1 MASQDDLGM
10 LWYGVTGVSFNPADP
25 AEVMLNTGTTAPL
38 LSDHPR
44 PLVPTP
50 VSYAEPPATHHTML
64 YDPTTGDYITQ
75 PEYMYE
81 SYDGYDDDSSGSQVM
96 QQQQQP
102 GTTPTDGTVQHHPH
116 HHHQP
121 DESPPPLPKSKK
133 PKVHHH
139 PALKLKTPIAYQKD
153 TDLNAIPIMREGMA
167 VCEKCGAIGVKH
179 AFYGKERKFCSLS
192 CARGPLPP
200 PHHHGEVHGETE
212 EETGNSLMPGHKI
225 VGQPAALVSK
235 ESCSPSKPSQ
245 VVTPT
250 PALAPTPVQ
259 DPVPTPAATTVQD
272 PTSTPVTSPTFL
284 PPPESSVDLDGSFS
298 WATTYLDDAAFNAV
312 PVTCFK
318 HAPMSECWEQMS
330 AGMKV
335 EVGCGVE
342 AVAKDAFWVATV
354 IAISG
359 YKAKLRF
366 EGFVEDSSKD
376 FWVDLCSEE
385 VHPVGWC
392 ATQGRPL
399 IPPRTIQHKYRDW
412 KEFLMKRLTGARTLP
427 TNFVSRVVESQK
439 SRFRPGLNVE
449 VVDKNRIAQMRVAT
463 VTEVVGKRLHLRYH
477 GAPPDDNGF
486 WCHEDAPIIHS
497 VGWSR
502 EVGHEI
508 VASQSYHEKC
518 IRGIYDPTDA
528 PPELFTLPPSPAYL
542 RNPKMPFTE
551 GMKLEAI
558 DPLNLSAI
566 CVATVMKVLKNNY
579 LMIRIDSYESDN
591 TCSDWFC
598 YHATS
603 PCIFPAGFCEMHNI
617 TLTPPRGFEGQFS
630 WFSYLKKTQAT
641 AAPPALFNREVPSHG
656 FEEGMALESA
666 DLMDPRLVCVATVKQ
681 VKGRLLKVHFDGWES
696 DFDQWIDYQSPD
708 IYPVG
713 WCDMSGYRLEGPK
726 SQVFTPLQKRKVK
739 GRAKHRKAGLR
750 GRSMGSRK
758 LGKMASGMSSSA
770 QISAQYPAQAPS
782 PVPGSQVAP
791 GKKPRG
797 RPPKDKS
804 QPFTEFMDTFQAHQ
818 KTNEGHT
825 QGVGDEDEGQLCDAR
840 LRRSQAK
847 RDARR
852 SPRSGVASAH
862 PSNTKTLPVRATRA
876 RTLPALYTHSDDDLS
891 DETSSGV
898 ASLDGNESSREP
910 WDVEERS
917 NESVQ
922 AISAP
927 PPFDLPPLTP
937 LSHLLTSITTPT
949 SIRSEEE
956 GTGTSE
962 IGGQTRQLTSA
973 ESGNHPDIIAT
984 DHNTTTNSQHMD
996 TDAIATSTQIPSAP
1010 VGSKDTNVSTTEV
1023 KSSEANPSSRMA
1035 GVDTQGSIE
1044 ATEET
1049 NSSSSGTRVSQTVDG
1064 SHTGAH
1070 SNSASS
1076 SISQSSSTL
1085 SPASCA
1091 PTLDSNTQSTTT
1103 TESELYIPR
1112 LIDGPIKDGS
1122 KVQPK
1127 VWKPKDVAQFLKT
1140 NDCGA
1145 YCDNFV
1151 AQNIDG
1157 GRLLR
1162 LTQKEVMGLT
1172 GMKVG
1177 PSLKIHDLVQQLLAL
1192 VSPAQARYQATLMK
1206 RGLSF
1211 T

>member
-1 MASQDDLGM
+1 MMASQDDLGM

-50 VSYAEPPATHHTML
+50 VPYTEPSTTQHTQML
-64 YDPTTGDYITQ
+64 YDPNTGDYVSQ

-81 SYDGYDDDSSGSQVM
+81 AYDGYDEDSSSSQVM
-96 QQQQQP
+96 QQQGTPPITEP
-102 GTTPTDGTVQHHPH
+102 GMVEH
-116 HHHQP
+116 P
-121 DESPPPLPKSKK
+121 DESPPPMPKSKK
-133 PKVHHH
+133 PKVHQH

-153 TDLNAIPIMREGMA
+153 TDLSAIPIMREGMGKA
-167 VCEKCGAIGVKH
+167 TSQDFTRPFELITVCEKCGAIGVKH

-200 PHHHGEVHGETE
+200 SQALAVARQMEKEVPE
-212 EETGNSLMPGHKI
+212 EPAKVVLPTPEQI
-225 VGQPAALVSK
+225 VNQVPPL
-235 ESCSPSKPSQ
+235 SPEVLPQGGSTITKPSQ
-245 VVTPT
+245 VVQP
-250 PALAPTPVQ
+250 Q
-259 DPVPTPAATTVQD
+259 
-272 PTSTPVTSPTFL
+272 PVTVPQETLSSPTYL
-284 PPPESSVDLDGSFS
+284 PPSESTVDLEGTFS
-298 WATTYLDDAAFNAV
+298 WASSYLDDSNFKAV
-312 PVTCFK
+312 PVSCFK
-318 HAPMSECWEQMS
+318 HAPMAECWDQMS

-335 EVGCGVE
+335 EVGCGEEGVT
-342 AVAKDAFWVATV
+342 KDAYWVATV
-354 IAISG
+354 IAIG
-359 YKAKLRF
+359 GFKAKLRF

-399 IPPRTIQHKYRDW
+399 IPPRSIQHKYKDW
-412 KEFLMKRLTGARTLP
+412 KEFLMRRLTGARTLP

-439 SRFRPGLNVE
+439 SRFRPGLNLE

-486 WCHEDAPIIHS
+486 WCHEDAPIIHP

-518 IRGIYDPTDA
+518 IRGTYDPNDA
-528 PPELFTLPPSPAYL
+528 PPELFVATPLPAYL
-542 RNPKMPFTE
+542 RNAKTTFAE

-566 CVATVMKVLKNNY
+566 CVATIMKVLHNNY
-579 LMIRIDSYESDN
+579 LMIRIDSYESDD

-617 TLTPPRGFEGQFS
+617 PLTPPRGYEGQFS
-630 WFSYLKKTQAT
+630 WFTYLKKTQAT
-641 AAPPALFNREVPSHG
+641 AAPPSLFNREVPTHG

-726 SQVFTPLQKRKVK
+726 SEVLCTSLTVLTPQVPKRKPK
-739 GRAKHRKAGLR
+739 GGWKYGKPGRR
-750 GRSMGSRK
+750 GRPMGNKK
-758 LGKMASGMSSSA
+758 LGKVGSGSMNTNGNSA
-770 QISAQYPAQAPS
+770 LAQ
-782 PVPGSQVAP
+782 
-791 GKKPRG
+791 KRRG
-797 RPPKDKS
+797 RPPKERNQGETGYDESPTPHIK
-804 QPFTEFMDTFQAHQ
+804 PIE
-818 KTNEGHT
+818 NE
-825 QGVGDEDEGQLCDAR
+825 
-840 LRRSQAK
+840 
-847 RDARR
+847 
-852 SPRSGVASAH
+852 
-862 PSNTKTLPVRATRA
+862 N
-876 RTLPALYTHSDDDLS
+876 S

-898 ASLDGNESSREP
+898 ASLDGNESSGEA
-910 WDVEERS
+910 WDVDE
-917 NESVQ
+917 
-922 AISAP
+922 
-927 PPFDLPPLTP
+927 
-937 LSHLLTSITTPT
+937 
-949 SIRSEEE
+949 
-956 GTGTSE
+956 
-962 IGGQTRQLTSA
+962 
-973 ESGNHPDIIAT
+973 
-984 DHNTTTNSQHMD
+984 
-996 TDAIATSTQIPSAP
+996 
-1010 VGSKDTNVSTTEV
+1010 
-1023 KSSEANPSSRMA
+1023 KSCNPSSAASSTPPSSLPGDLSNASFTPSSVSETKMGNFTSHPIQFDQPSAEDNTCYSNASPNLQSR
-1035 GVDTQGSIE
+1035 IE
-1044 ATEET
+1044 PMRNVRNVCS
-1049 NSSSSGTRVSQTVDG
+1049 NSTIQQVAQTVNESSTVKG
-1064 SHTGAH
+1064 SATQTVPFTT
-1070 SNSASS
+1070 SIKASTSGNPRDLIKSQVPGQLS
-1076 SISQSSSTL
+1076 SQKNGSLQQDKTTSQSPVVTSTVTQQVSTNPQVSL
-1085 SPASCA
+1085 VSA
-1091 PTLDSNTQSTTT
+1091 TQS
-1103 TESELYIPR
+1103 ESETKYFIPR
-1112 LIDGPIKDGS
+1112 LIDGPVKDGS
-1122 KVQPK
+1122 KVRPK
-1127 VWKPKDVAQFLKT
+1127 LWTPQDVAEFLKT

-1145 YCDNFV
+1145 YCDNFIS
-1151 AQNIDG
+1151 QNIHG
-1157 GRLLR
+1157 SKLLT
-1162 LTQKEVMGLT
+1162 LSQNEVMGLT

-1192 VSPAQARYQATLMK
+1192 VNPAQARYQATLMK

>member
-1 MASQDDLGM
+1 MMAARDVWLAERTCQLKTPHEGNDISTDLGM

-25 AEVMLNTGTTAPL
+25 ADVMLNSGTAAPL

-50 VSYAEPPATHHTML
+50 VPYTEPSATHHTQML
-64 YDPTTGDYITQ
+64 YDPTTGDYVSQ

-81 SYDGYDDDSSGSQVM
+81 SYDAYDEDSSSSQVM
-96 QQQQQP
+96 HQQGTPPITEP
-102 GTTPTDGTVQHHPH
+102 GMVEHSED
-116 HHHQP
+116 
-121 DESPPPLPKSKK
+121 SPPPMPKSKK

-153 TDLNAIPIMREGMA
+153 TDLSAIPIMREGMA

-200 PHHHGEVHGETE
+200 PQPISEARQGEREFTE
-212 EETGNSLMPGHKI
+212 DT
-225 VGQPAALVSK
+225 SK
-235 ESCSPSKPSQ
+235 EMIPVPEQLVNQTPDVPPKDILSTSGSTLTKPSQ
-245 VVTPT
+245 IVQPQPT
-250 PALAPTPVQ
+250 LPPPPPPMPQETL
-259 DPVPTPAATTVQD
+259 
-272 PTSTPVTSPTFL
+272 SSPTYL
-284 PPPESSVDLDGSFS
+284 PPPESTVDLEGTFS
-298 WATTYLDDAAFNAV
+298 WASSYLDEEGFKAV
-312 PVTCFK
+312 PVSCFK
-318 HAPMSECWEQMS
+318 HAPMAECWDQMS

-335 EVGCGVE
+335 EVACGDE
-342 AVAKDAFWVATV
+342 GVAKDAYWVATV

-359 YKAKLRF
+359 FKAKLRF

-399 IPPRTIQHKYRDW
+399 IPPRSIQHKYRDW
-412 KEFLMKRLTGARTLP
+412 KEFLMRRLTGARTLP

-463 VTEVVGKRLHLRYH
+463 VTEVVGKRLHLKYH

-486 WCHEDAPIIHS
+486 WCHEDAPIIHP

-518 IRGIYDPTDA
+518 IRGTYDPNDA
-528 PPELFTLPPSPAYL
+528 PPELFATTPLPAYL
-542 RNPKMPFTE
+542 RNAKTTFVE

-566 CVATVMKVLKNNY
+566 CVATIMKVLHNNY

-617 TLTPPRGFEGQFS
+617 TLTPPRGYEGQFS
-630 WFSYLKKTQAT
+630 WFTYLKKTRAT
-641 AAPPALFNREVPSHG
+641 AAPPSLFNREVTSHG

-726 SQVFTPLQKRKVK
+726 SEVMAPLVTKRKPK
-739 GRAKHRKAGLR
+739 GGWKYGKPGRR
-750 GRSMGSRK
+750 GRPLGSKK
-758 LGKMASGMSSSA
+758 LGKGSMNTHGSTGM
-770 QISAQYPAQAPS
+770 
-782 PVPGSQVAP
+782 
-791 GKKPRG
+791 KRRG
-797 RPPKDKS
+797 RPPKEKGSEGGYIDSPTGHGKAI
-804 QPFTEFMDTFQAHQ
+804 E
-818 KTNEGHT
+818 NENPEYLG
-825 QGVGDEDEGQLCDAR
+825 GDEECSSGPR
-840 LRRSQAK
+840 VHRSHNK
-847 RDARR
+847 KDARR
-852 SPRSGVASAH
+852 SPRATGVLSSA
-862 PSNTKTLPVRATRA
+862 SNTKTLPLRSTRA
-876 RTLPALYTHSDDDLS
+876 RTLTGTYTQSDEEDMS

-898 ASLDGNESSREP
+898 ASLDGNESSGEA

-917 NESVQ
+917 CNPTSTASSTPSTLPDASHTALMPSAVTESKIGDFTNQFDQQPLMESTNSSPAMVNVHSRVEPSNTSKSMCSKSIQQEESAGPHFVYEPSSVQ
-922 AISAP
+922 GSAAQATSFTSTIRASTSGNP
-927 PPFDLPPLTP
+927 TETMKPQVSGQLTP
-937 LSHLLTSITTPT
+937 LKNTTQP
-949 SIRSEEE
+949 SK
-956 GTGTSE
+956 GTS
-962 IGGQTRQLTSA
+962 QS
-973 ESGNHPDIIAT
+973 PII
-984 DHNTTTNSQHMD
+984 
-996 TDAIATSTQIPSAP
+996 
-1010 VGSKDTNVSTTEV
+1010 
-1023 KSSEANPSSRMA
+1023 
-1035 GVDTQGSIE
+1035 
-1044 ATEET
+1044 
-1049 NSSSSGTRVSQTVDG
+1049 
-1064 SHTGAH
+1064 
-1070 SNSASS
+1070 
-1076 SISQSSSTL
+1076 SSTVT
-1085 SPASCA
+1085 SQVSSTPQASVGA
-1091 PTLDSNTQSTTT
+1091 GTQS
-1103 TESELYIPR
+1103 ESEDKCYIPR
-1112 LIDGPIKDGS
+1112 LIDGPVKDGS

-1127 VWKPKDVAQFLKT
+1127 LWSPHDVAQFLKT

-1151 AQNIDG
+1151 SQNIHG
-1157 GRLLR
+1157 TKLLT
-1162 LTQKEVMGLT
+1162 LSQNEVMGLT

-1192 VSPAQARYQATLMK
+1192 VNPAQARYQATLLK

>member
-1 MASQDDLGM
+1 MMASQDDNNFSADLGM

-25 AEVMLNTGTTAPL
+25 AEVMLNTGTAAPL

-50 VSYAEPPATHHTML
+50 VSFSEPAPTQHTQML
-64 YDPTTGDYITQ
+64 YDPNTGDYITQ

-81 SYDGYDDDSSGSQVM
+81 SYDGYDEDSSGSHVM
-96 QQQQQP
+96 QQQGTPPITEP
-102 GTTPTDGTVQHHPH
+102 GMVGQA
-116 HHHQP
+116 
-121 DESPPPLPKSKK
+121 DESPPPIPKSKK

-153 TDLNAIPIMREGMA
+153 TDLSAIPIMREGMA

-179 AFYGKERKFCSLS
+179 AFYGKERKFCSLA

-200 PHHHGEVHGETE
+200 SIHMLENHAAEKEPVEDPEKKSIPVQ
-212 EETGNSLMPGHKI
+212 KVI
-225 VGQPAALVSK
+225 GQPASVPCG
-235 ESCSPSKPSQ
+235 ESPPSPTAATPSKPSQ
-245 VVTPT
+245 VVQPQ
-250 PALAPTPVQ
+250 PSLMPSEPLV
-259 DPVPTPAATTVQD
+259 
-272 PTSTPVTSPTFL
+272 SPTYL
-284 PPPESSVDLDGSFS
+284 PPPESTIDLDGTFS
-298 WATTYLDDAAFNAV
+298 WSVSYLDDSNFKAV
-312 PVTCFK
+312 PVSCFR

-335 EVGCGVE
+335 EVACGEEGVT
-342 AVAKDAFWVATV
+342 KDAFWVATV
-354 IAISG
+354 VAISG

-376 FWVDLCSEE
+376 IWVDLCSEE

-412 KEFLMKRLTGARTLP
+412 KEFLMRRLTGARTLP
-427 TNFVSRVVESQK
+427 TNFMSRVVESQK

-486 WCHEDAPIIHS
+486 WCHEDAPIIHP

-518 IRGIYDPTDA
+518 ISGTYDPNDA
-528 PPELFTLPPSPAYL
+528 PPELFAITPIPVYF
-542 RNPKMPFTE
+542 RNSKLTFRE

-566 CVATVMKVLKNNY
+566 CVATVMKVLHNNY

-603 PCIFPAGFCEMHNI
+603 PCVFPAGYCEMNNI
-617 TLTPPRGFEGQFS
+617 ILTPPRGYEGQFS
-630 WFSYLKKTQAT
+630 WFTYLKKTQAT

-726 SQVFTPLQKRKVK
+726 SQAPKRKVK
-739 GRAKHRKAGLR
+739 GGAKFGKAGRR
-750 GRSMGSRK
+750 GRPLGSK
-758 LGKMASGMSSSA
+758 KMVKVSGNLACNPASTTA
-770 QISAQYPAQAPS
+770 
-782 PVPGSQVAP
+782 GSQ
-791 GKKPRG
+791 KRRG
-797 RPPKDKS
+797 RPPKDKAQTVGTGFVES
-804 QPFTEFMDTFQAHQ
+804 PLMQIKSSE
-818 KTNEGHT
+818 NEISDLLPAPEVEHSSSASK
-825 QGVGDEDEGQLCDAR
+825 C
-840 LRRSQAK
+840 RRSSGRK
-847 RDARR
+847 DARR
-852 SPRSGVASAH
+852 SPRGTSTT
-862 PSNTKTLPVRATRA
+862 PNNTKTLPVRATRA
-876 RTLPALYTHSDDDLS
+876 RTLPTSYNQSDEEDAS

-910 WDVEERS
+910 WEMDERQCDPSSVSPPLVQPEIENIASQQNLTYSSVPESKSLDTRNQTVQSKPNAIHGNSSHPMSVRQDKVESVLS
-917 NESVQ
+917 NKQLNSKDSKHIVQ
-922 AISAP
+922 AIIQS
-927 PPFDLPPLTP
+927 T
-937 LSHLLTSITTPT
+937 LSEPVSKSSKP
-949 SIRSEEE
+949 
-956 GTGTSE
+956 
-962 IGGQTRQLTSA
+962 QLTSLKT
-973 ESGNHPDIIAT
+973 NTPAT
-984 DHNTTTNSQHMD
+984 TSSTPKEVTKPSV
-996 TDAIATSTQIPSAP
+996 STQMPTHKNGIFQQSKTTSQSP
-1010 VGSKDTNVSTTEV
+1010 VVSSTVTTP
-1023 KSSEANPSSRMA
+1023 A
-1035 GVDTQGSIE
+1035 
-1044 ATEET
+1044 
-1049 NSSSSGTRVSQTVDG
+1049 NSSPQV
-1064 SHTGAH
+1064 
-1070 SNSASS
+1070 
-1076 SISQSSSTL
+1076 
-1085 SPASCA
+1085 
-1091 PTLDSNTQSTTT
+1091 
-1103 TESELYIPR
+1103 SELSSMAQSESQNVYIPR
-1112 LIDGPIKDGS
+1112 LIDGPVKDGS
-1122 KVQPK
+1122 KV
-1127 VWKPKDVAQFLKT
+1127 KPKLWTPHDVAQFLKT

-1151 AQNIDG
+1151 LQNIHG
-1157 GRLLR
+1157 SKLLT
-1162 LTQKEVMGLT
+1162 LSQNEVMGLT

-1192 VSPAQARYQATLMK
+1192 VNPAQARYQATLMK

>member
-1 MASQDDLGM
+1 M

-25 AEVMLNTGTTAPL
+25 AEVMLNTGTAAPL

-50 VSYAEPPATHHTML
+50 VSYSESTATQHTPML
-64 YDPTTGDYITQ
+64 YDPNTGDYVSQ

-81 SYDGYDDDSSGSQVM
+81 SYDGYDEDSSGSQVI
-96 QQQQQP
+96 QQQ
-102 GTTPTDGTVQHHPH
+102 GTPTTDTTVMQAA
-116 HHHQP
+116 
-121 DESPPPLPKSKK
+121 DESPPALPKSKK

-153 TDLNAIPIMREGMA
+153 TDLDAIPIMREGMA

-179 AFYGKERKFCSLS
+179 AFYGKERKFCSLA

-200 PHHHGEVHGETE
+200 SQHVVESHGVKDETSE
-212 EETGNSLMPGHKI
+212 EPEQKVIPVQKVVSK
-225 VGQPAALVSK
+225 PAATPLIEKPASPLIP
-235 ESCSPSKPSQ
+235 SPSKPNQ
-245 VVTPT
+245 AMPQPQ
-250 PALAPTPVQ
+250 PA
-259 DPVPTPAATTVQD
+259 VPQEEMV
-272 PTSTPVTSPTFL
+272 SPTYL
-284 PPPESSVDLDGSFS
+284 PPAESTVDLEGSFQWS
-298 WATTYLDDAAFNAV
+298 DSYLKDPNFLAV
-312 PVTCFK
+312 PVSCFK

-330 AGMKV
+330 PGMKV
-335 EVGCGVE
+335 EVACGEE
-342 AVAKDAFWVATV
+342 AVTKDAFWVATV
-354 IAISG
+354 ISIAG

-366 EGFVEDSSKD
+366 EGFVEDHSKD
-376 FWVDLCSEE
+376 FFVDLCSEE

-399 IPPRTIQHKYRDW
+399 IPPRSIQHKYRDW

-427 TNFVSRVVESQK
+427 TNFMSRVVESQK

-463 VTEVVGKRLHLRYH
+463 VTEVVGKRLHLKYH

-486 WCHEDAPIIHS
+486 WCHEDAPIIHP

-518 IRGIYDPTDA
+518 IRGTYDANDA
-528 PPELFTLPPSPAYL
+528 PPELFVSPPTPSFV
-542 RNPKMPFTE
+542 RNSKLAFSN

-566 CVATVMKVLKNNY
+566 CVATVMKVLYNNY

-603 PCIFPAGFCEMHNI
+603 PCVFPAGFCEMNHI
-617 TLTPPRGFEGQFS
+617 TLTPPRGYEGQFS
-630 WFSYLKKTQAT
+630 WYNYLTKTQAR
-641 AAPPALFNREVPSHG
+641 AAPPALFNRDVTNPG

-696 DFDQWIDYQSPD
+696 DFDQWIDCQSPD

-726 SQVFTPLQKRKVK
+726 SEVLTPLAPKRKVK
-739 GRAKHRKAGLR
+739 GAGKFGKTGKR
-750 GRSMGSRK
+750 GRPALK
-758 LGKMASGMSSSA
+758 KVGKGIGVPVTTPTSA
-770 QISAQYPAQAPS
+770 PA
-782 PVPGSQVAP
+782 VSQ
-791 GKKPRG
+791 KRRG
-797 RPPKDKS
+797 RPPKDRNLYGNEG
-804 QPFTEFMDTFQAHQ
+804 FTEPSMQHQ
-818 KTNEGHT
+818 TRTEMSESVDESSD
-825 QGVGDEDEGQLCDAR
+825 VGRG
-840 LRRSQAK
+840 RRGFNK

-852 SPRSGVASAH
+852 SPRSSTTA
-862 PSNTKTLPVRATRA
+862 PSIAKTLPVRTTRA
-876 RTLPALYTHSDDDLS
+876 KTLPAQDSLSDDEEGS

-910 WDVEERS
+910 WDLDADSSNPTTASLPSLPQLPNQEVPDHSELESSCLGDIKVQEFTDLEIQSTLLNDDRIGESPSLTELEEDVIKNEDDDLLGGSCVE
-917 NESVQ
+917 N
-922 AISAP
+922 
-927 PPFDLPPLTP
+927 DLPLADEKCDVNLESSKSKTLP
-937 LSHLLTSITTPT
+937 
-949 SIRSEEE
+949 
-956 GTGTSE
+956 GTSNPPAAAAVAQSP
-962 IGGQTRQLTSA
+962 GVKNGMFQQAL
-973 ESGNHPDIIAT
+973 
-984 DHNTTTNSQHMD
+984 
-996 TDAIATSTQIPSAP
+996 ST
-1010 VGSKDTNVSTTEV
+1010 
-1023 KSSEANPSSRMA
+1023 
-1035 GVDTQGSIE
+1035 
-1044 ATEET
+1044 
-1049 NSSSSGTRVSQTVDG
+1049 
-1064 SHTGAH
+1064 
-1070 SNSASS
+1070 
-1076 SISQSSSTL
+1076 SQSPVVSSTAV
-1085 SPASCA
+1085 SSTNN
-1091 PTLDSNTQSTTT
+1091 TLHEQSQ
-1103 TESELYIPR
+1103 SELYIPR
-1112 LIDGPIKDGS
+1112 LIDGSVKDGS

-1127 VWKPKDVAQFLKT
+1127 LWTPHDVAEFLRT

-1145 YCDNFV
+1145 YCDNFIM
-1151 AQNIDG
+1151 QNIAG
-1157 GRLLR
+1157 SKLLT
-1162 LTQKEVMGLT
+1162 LTQNEVMGLT

-1192 VSPAQARYQATLMK
+1192 VNPAQARYQATLMK

>member
-1 MASQDDLGM
+1 MMASQDDLGM

-50 VSYAEPPATHHTML
+50 VSYSEPTAPQHTQML
-64 YDPTTGDYITQ
+64 YDPNTGDYITQ

-81 SYDGYDDDSSGSQVM
+81 SYDGYDEDSSGSHVM
-96 QQQQQP
+96 QQQGTPPITEP
-102 GTTPTDGTVQHHPH
+102 GMVGQA
-116 HHHQP
+116 
-121 DESPPPLPKSKK
+121 DESPPPIPKSKK

-179 AFYGKERKFCSLS
+179 AFYGKERKFCSLA

-200 PHHHGEVHGETE
+200 SQQVLENHITEKEVVE
-212 EETGNSLMPGHKI
+212 EPEKKSLPVLK
-225 VGQPAALVSK
+225 VTGQPALVPEPASDLPP
-235 ESCSPSKPSQ
+235 SPTAAAPSKPSQ
-245 VVTPT
+245 VVQPQPPT
-250 PALAPTPVQ
+250 VPPEPV
-259 DPVPTPAATTVQD
+259 A
-272 PTSTPVTSPTFL
+272 SPNCL
-284 PPPESSVDLDGSFS
+284 PPPESTVDLEGTFS
-298 WATTYLDDAAFNAV
+298 WSVSYLEDSNFKAV
-312 PVTCFK
+312 PVSCFR

-335 EVGCGVE
+335 EVACGEEGVT
-342 AVAKDAFWVATV
+342 KDAFWVATV
-354 IAISG
+354 VAIAG

-376 FWVDLCSEE
+376 IWVDLCSEE

-412 KEFLMKRLTGARTLP
+412 KEFLMRRLTGARTLP
-427 TNFVSRVVESQK
+427 TNFMSRVVESQK

-486 WCHEDAPIIHS
+486 WCHEDAPIIHP

-518 IRGIYDPTDA
+518 ISGTYDPNDA
-528 PPELFTLPPSPAYL
+528 PPELFAITPIPS
-542 RNPKMPFTE
+542 NFHSSKMNFSE

-566 CVATVMKVLKNNY
+566 CVATVMKVLHNNY

-603 PCIFPAGFCEMHNI
+603 PCIFPAGFCEMNNI
-617 TLTPPRGFEGQFS
+617 TLTPPRGYEGQFS
-630 WFSYLKKTQAT
+630 WFLYLKKTQAT
-641 AAPPALFNREVPSHG
+641 AAPPALFYREVPSHG

-666 DLMDPRLVCVATVKQ
+666 DLMDPRLVCVAKVKQ

-696 DFDQWIDYQSPD
+696 DFDQWIDYHSPD

-726 SQVFTPLQKRKVK
+726 SQAPKRKVK
-739 GRAKHRKAGLR
+739 GGAKFGKTGRR
-750 GRSMGSRK
+750 GRPMGSK
-758 LGKMASGMSSSA
+758 KIGKVNLMMASASG
-770 QISAQYPAQAPS
+770 PATAVFQ
-782 PVPGSQVAP
+782 
-791 GKKPRG
+791 KRRG
-797 RPPKDKS
+797 RPPKDKAQTIGTGFS
-804 QPFTEFMDTFQAHQ
+804 ESLLVQDKSSE
-818 KTNEGHT
+818 NE
-825 QGVGDEDEGQLCDAR
+825 
-840 LRRSQAK
+840 
-847 RDARR
+847 
-852 SPRSGVASAH
+852 
-862 PSNTKTLPVRATRA
+862 N
-876 RTLPALYTHSDDDLS
+876 S

-910 WDVEERS
+910 WDADERS
-917 NESVQ
+917 CNLSTASSPLPQTDLQNITTQHNLTSSSVSESKVQ
-922 AISAP
+922 
-927 PPFDLPPLTP
+927 DNR
-937 LSHLLTSITTPT
+937 SHLVHTHQKPSHASSHQPMSVREDKIEPLLTSKQLDSKGSQHTLQATT
-949 SIRSEEE
+949 
-956 GTGTSE
+956 
-962 IGGQTRQLTSA
+962 QTTATQPVIKSTKMQLTSLK
-973 ESGNHPDIIAT
+973 G
-984 DHNTTTNSQHMD
+984 
-996 TDAIATSTQIPSAP
+996 
-1010 VGSKDTNVSTTEV
+1010 STT
-1023 KSSEANPSSRMA
+1023 
-1035 GVDTQGSIE
+1035 
-1044 ATEET
+1044 ATT
-1049 NSSSSGTRVSQTVDG
+1049 
-1064 SHTGAH
+1064 
-1070 SNSASS
+1070 S
-1076 SISQSSSTL
+1076 SIPKETIKPQVATPPPTHKNGIFQQSKTTSQSPIVSSTVTTQACSTPQVSVL
-1085 SPASCA
+1085 SSKA
-1091 PTLDSNTQSTTT
+1091 Q
-1103 TESELYIPR
+1103 TESQKLYIPR
-1112 LIDGPIKDGS
+1112 LIGGPIKPGS

-1127 VWKPKDVAQFLKT
+1127 LWTPQDVGQFLKT
-1140 NDCGA
+1140 NDCGT

-1151 AQNIDG
+1151 SQNIHG
-1157 GRLLR
+1157 SKLLT
-1162 LTQKEVMGLT
+1162 LSHNEVMDLT

-1192 VSPAQARYQATLMK
+1192 VNPAQARYQATLMK

>member
-1 MASQDDLGM
+1 MMASQDDLGM

-50 VSYAEPPATHHTML
+50 VPYTEPSTTQHTQML
-64 YDPTTGDYITQ
+64 YDPNTGDYVSQ

-81 SYDGYDDDSSGSQVM
+81 AYDGYDEDSSSSQVM
-96 QQQQQP
+96 QQQGTPPITEP
-102 GTTPTDGTVQHHPH
+102 GMVEH
-116 HHHQP
+116 P
-121 DESPPPLPKSKK
+121 DESPPPMPKSKK
-133 PKVHHH
+133 PKVHQH

-153 TDLNAIPIMREGMA
+153 TDLSAIPIMREGMGKA
-167 VCEKCGAIGVKH
+167 TSQDFTRPFELITVCEKCGAIGVKH

-200 PHHHGEVHGETE
+200 SQALAVARQMEKEVPE
-212 EETGNSLMPGHKI
+212 EPAKVVLPTPEQI
-225 VGQPAALVSK
+225 VNQVPPL
-235 ESCSPSKPSQ
+235 SPEVLPQGGSTITKPSQ
-245 VVTPT
+245 VVQP
-250 PALAPTPVQ
+250 Q
-259 DPVPTPAATTVQD
+259 
-272 PTSTPVTSPTFL
+272 PVTVPQETLSSPTYL
-284 PPPESSVDLDGSFS
+284 PPSESTVDLEGTFS
-298 WATTYLDDAAFNAV
+298 WASSYLDDSNFKAV
-312 PVTCFK
+312 PVSCFK
-318 HAPMSECWEQMS
+318 HAPMAECWDQMS

-335 EVGCGVE
+335 EVGCGEEGVT
-342 AVAKDAFWVATV
+342 KDAYWVATV
-354 IAISG
+354 IAIG
-359 YKAKLRF
+359 GFKAKLRF

-399 IPPRTIQHKYRDW
+399 IPPRSIQHKYKDW
-412 KEFLMKRLTGARTLP
+412 KEFLMRRLTGARTLP

-439 SRFRPGLNVE
+439 SRFRPGLNLE

-486 WCHEDAPIIHS
+486 WCHEDAPIIHP

-518 IRGIYDPTDA
+518 IRGTYDPNDA
-528 PPELFTLPPSPAYL
+528 PPELFVATPLPAYL
-542 RNPKMPFTE
+542 RNAKTTFAE

-566 CVATVMKVLKNNY
+566 CVATIMKVLHNNY
-579 LMIRIDSYESDN
+579 LMIRIDSYESDD

-617 TLTPPRGFEGQFS
+617 PLTPPRGYEGQFS
-630 WFSYLKKTQAT
+630 WFTYLKKTQAT
-641 AAPPALFNREVPSHG
+641 AAPPSLFNREVPTHG

-726 SQVFTPLQKRKVK
+726 SEVLTPQVPKRKPK
-739 GRAKHRKAGLR
+739 GGWKYGKPGRR
-750 GRSMGSRK
+750 GRPMGNKK
-758 LGKMASGMSSSA
+758 LGKVGSGSMNTNGNSA
-770 QISAQYPAQAPS
+770 LAQ
-782 PVPGSQVAP
+782 
-791 GKKPRG
+791 KRRG
-797 RPPKDKS
+797 RPPKERNQGETGYDESPTPHIK
-804 QPFTEFMDTFQAHQ
+804 PIE
-818 KTNEGHT
+818 NE
-825 QGVGDEDEGQLCDAR
+825 
-840 LRRSQAK
+840 
-847 RDARR
+847 
-852 SPRSGVASAH
+852 
-862 PSNTKTLPVRATRA
+862 N
-876 RTLPALYTHSDDDLS
+876 S

-898 ASLDGNESSREP
+898 ASLDGNESSGEA
-910 WDVEERS
+910 WDVDE
-917 NESVQ
+917 
-922 AISAP
+922 
-927 PPFDLPPLTP
+927 
-937 LSHLLTSITTPT
+937 
-949 SIRSEEE
+949 
-956 GTGTSE
+956 
-962 IGGQTRQLTSA
+962 
-973 ESGNHPDIIAT
+973 
-984 DHNTTTNSQHMD
+984 
-996 TDAIATSTQIPSAP
+996 
-1010 VGSKDTNVSTTEV
+1010 
-1023 KSSEANPSSRMA
+1023 KSCNPSSAASSTPPSSLPGDLSNASFTPSSVSETKMGNFTSHPIQFDQPSAEDNTCYSNASPNLQSR
-1035 GVDTQGSIE
+1035 IE
-1044 ATEET
+1044 PMRNVRNVCS
-1049 NSSSSGTRVSQTVDG
+1049 NSTIQQVAQTVNESSTVKG
-1064 SHTGAH
+1064 SATQTVPFTT
-1070 SNSASS
+1070 SIKASTSGNPRDLIKSQVPGQLS
-1076 SISQSSSTL
+1076 SQKNGSLQQDKTTSQSPVVTSTVTQQVSTNPQVSL
-1085 SPASCA
+1085 VSA
-1091 PTLDSNTQSTTT
+1091 TQS
-1103 TESELYIPR
+1103 ESETKYFIPR
-1112 LIDGPIKDGS
+1112 LIDGPVKDGS
-1122 KVQPK
+1122 KVRPK
-1127 VWKPKDVAQFLKT
+1127 LWTPQDVAEFLKT

-1145 YCDNFV
+1145 YCDNFIS
-1151 AQNIDG
+1151 QNIHG
-1157 GRLLR
+1157 SKLLT
-1162 LTQKEVMGLT
+1162 LSQNEVMGLT

-1192 VSPAQARYQATLMK
+1192 VNPAQARYQATLMK

>member
-1 MASQDDLGM
+1 MMASQDDLGM

-25 AEVMLNTGTTAPL
+25 AEVMLNTGTAAPL

-50 VSYAEPPATHHTML
+50 VPYSEPTPAQHTQML
-64 YDPTTGDYITQ
+64 YEPNTGDYITQ

-81 SYDGYDDDSSGSQVM
+81 AYDGYDEDSSGSQVIH
-96 QQQQQP
+96 QQ
-102 GTTPTDGTVQHHPH
+102 GTPPITDPNI
-116 HHHQP
+116 QP

-167 VCEKCGAIGVKH
+167 VCKKCGAIGVKH
-179 AFYGKERKFCSLS
+179 AFYGKERKFCSLA
-192 CARGPLPP
+192 CAREPPPLSQHPLEVNPEKENCEDQGKKVIPVQKVIGQPSFPLPSERP
-200 PHHHGEVHGETE
+200 TSP
-212 EETGNSLMPGHKI
+212 LL
-225 VGQPAALVSK
+225 A
-235 ESCSPSKPSQ
+235 SPSKPNQ
-245 VVTPT
+245 VSLESKPD
-250 PALAPTPVQ
+250 LSSEPVE
-259 DPVPTPAATTVQD
+259 
-272 PTSTPVTSPTFL
+272 SPTYL
-284 PPPESSVDLDGSFS
+284 PPTESTVDLEGSFS
-298 WATTYLDDAAFNAV
+298 WADSYLQDPNFIAV
-312 PVTCFK
+312 PVSSFK

-335 EVGCGVE
+335 EVACKEE
-342 AVAKDAFWVATV
+342 AVTKDAFWVATV

-366 EGFVEDSSKD
+366 EGFVDDCSKD
-376 FWVDLCSEE
+376 FWVDLCSET

-399 IPPRTIQHKYRDW
+399 IPPRSIQNKYRDW

-427 TNFVSRVVESQK
+427 TNFMSRVVESQK

-463 VTEVVGKRLHLRYH
+463 VTEVVGKRLHLKYH

-486 WCHEDAPIIHS
+486 WCHEDAPIIHP

-518 IRGIYDPTDA
+518 IQGMYDVNDAGPDLFVTTPT
-528 PPELFTLPPSPAYL
+528 PAFV
-542 RNPKMPFTE
+542 RNSKLSFSK

-566 CVATVMKVLKNNY
+566 CVATVMKVLRNNY

-603 PCIFPAGFCEMHNI
+603 PCIFPAGFCEMSNI
-617 TLTPPRGFEGQFS
+617 PLTPPRGCEGQFS
-630 WFSYLKKTQAT
+630 WFNYLTKTQAK
-641 AAPPALFNREVPSHG
+641 AAPPPLFNRDLPSHG

-726 SQVFTPLQKRKVK
+726 SEVLAPLAPKRKLK
-739 GRAKHRKAGLR
+739 GSGRHKTGKR
-750 GRSMGSRK
+750 GR
-758 LGKMASGMSSSA
+758 
-770 QISAQYPAQAPS
+770 PAMKK
-782 PVPGSQVAP
+782 VGRGIGGPGSIP
-791 GKKPRG
+791 SSTSTTSSIMRKRG
-797 RPPKDKS
+797 RPPKDKHFDDISSSDS
-804 QPFTEFMDTFQAHQ
+804 QSHQLRSQNENTEISSLTDD
-818 KTNEGHT
+818 KSSEVSRG
-825 QGVGDEDEGQLCDAR
+825 
-840 LRRSQAK
+840 RRSVSK

-852 SPRSGVASAH
+852 SPRSSSH
-862 PSNTKTLPVRATRA
+862 SNSNAKTLPVRTTRA
-876 RTLPALYTHSDDDLS
+876 KTLPTQDSVSDEEDEDVS

-898 ASLDGNESSREP
+898 ASLDGNDSSREA
-910 WDVEERS
+910 WDIDVES
-917 NESVQ
+917 CD
-922 AISAP
+922 P
-927 PPFDLPPLTP
+927 PA
-937 LSHLLTSITTPT
+937 SLTSMPQLSSQDVTDQTELASSCLGEIKVQEFTDLEMQSTLLNDDRIEDAPALAKFGDDIKCEDSDLLGSGYMLTHNLSTEDNFVKSEDST
-949 SIRSEEE
+949 SKTS
-956 GTGTSE
+956 TFPGTSV
-962 IGGQTRQLTSA
+962 
-973 ESGNHPDIIAT
+973 ESSDSDDKNDT
-984 DHNTTTNSQHMD
+984 FRETLSSQSPVVS
-996 TDAIATSTQIPSAP
+996 STA
-1010 VGSKDTNVSTTEV
+1010 
-1023 KSSEANPSSRMA
+1023 SSEVTAKKDREIVNR
-1035 GVDTQGSIE
+1035 D
-1044 ATEET
+1044 
-1049 NSSSSGTRVSQTVDG
+1049 
-1064 SHTGAH
+1064 
-1070 SNSASS
+1070 
-1076 SISQSSSTL
+1076 
-1085 SPASCA
+1085 
-1091 PTLDSNTQSTTT
+1091 
-1103 TESELYIPR
+1103 LYIPR
-1112 LIDGPIKDGS
+1112 LIDGSVKDGS
-1122 KVQPK
+1122 KVRPK
-1127 VWKPKDVAQFLKT
+1127 MWTPYDVAEFLKT

-1145 YCDNFV
+1145 YCDNFIS
-1151 AQNIDG
+1151 QNISG
-1157 GRLLR
+1157 TKLLT
-1162 LTQKEVMGLT
+1162 LTQNEVMGLT

-1192 VSPAQARYQATLMK
+1192 VNPAQARYQATLLK

>member
-1 MASQDDLGM
+1 MMASQDDLGM

-50 VSYAEPPATHHTML
+50 VPYTEPSTTQHTQML
-64 YDPTTGDYITQ
+64 YDPNTGDYVSQ

-81 SYDGYDDDSSGSQVM
+81 AYDGYDEDSSSSQVM
-96 QQQQQP
+96 QQQGTPPITEP
-102 GTTPTDGTVQHHPH
+102 GMVEH
-116 HHHQP
+116 P
-121 DESPPPLPKSKK
+121 DESPPPMPKSKK
-133 PKVHHH
+133 PKVHQH

-153 TDLNAIPIMREGMA
+153 TDLSAIPIMREGMA

-200 PHHHGEVHGETE
+200 SQALAVARQMEKEVPE
-212 EETGNSLMPGHKI
+212 EPAKVVLPTPEQI
-225 VGQPAALVSK
+225 VNQVPPL
-235 ESCSPSKPSQ
+235 SPEVLPQGGSTITKPSQ
-245 VVTPT
+245 VVQP
-250 PALAPTPVQ
+250 Q
-259 DPVPTPAATTVQD
+259 
-272 PTSTPVTSPTFL
+272 PVTVPQETLSSPTYL
-284 PPPESSVDLDGSFS
+284 PPSESTVDLEGTFS
-298 WATTYLDDAAFNAV
+298 WASSYLDDSNFKAV
-312 PVTCFK
+312 PVSCFK
-318 HAPMSECWEQMS
+318 HAPMAECWDQMS

-335 EVGCGVE
+335 EVGCGEEGVT
-342 AVAKDAFWVATV
+342 KDAYWVATV
-354 IAISG
+354 IAIG
-359 YKAKLRF
+359 GFKAKLRF

-399 IPPRTIQHKYRDW
+399 IPPRSIQHKYKDW
-412 KEFLMKRLTGARTLP
+412 KEFLMRRLTGARTLP

-439 SRFRPGLNVE
+439 SRFRPGLNLE

-486 WCHEDAPIIHS
+486 WCHEDAPIIHP

-518 IRGIYDPTDA
+518 IRGTYDPNDA
-528 PPELFTLPPSPAYL
+528 PPELFVATPLPAYL
-542 RNPKMPFTE
+542 RNAKTTFAE

-566 CVATVMKVLKNNY
+566 CVATIMKVLHNNY
-579 LMIRIDSYESDN
+579 LMIRIDSYESDD

-617 TLTPPRGFEGQFS
+617 PLTPPRGYEGQFS
-630 WFSYLKKTQAT
+630 WFTYLKKTQAT
-641 AAPPALFNREVPSHG
+641 AAPPSLFNREVPTHG

-726 SQVFTPLQKRKVK
+726 SEVLCTSLTVLTPQVPKRKPK
-739 GRAKHRKAGLR
+739 GGWKYGKPGRR
-750 GRSMGSRK
+750 GRPMGNKK
-758 LGKMASGMSSSA
+758 LGKVGSGSMNTNGNSA
-770 QISAQYPAQAPS
+770 LAQ
-782 PVPGSQVAP
+782 
-791 GKKPRG
+791 KRRG
-797 RPPKDKS
+797 RPPKERNQGETGYDESPTPHIK
-804 QPFTEFMDTFQAHQ
+804 PIE
-818 KTNEGHT
+818 NENSDFLPIEEESSSAPRVH
-825 QGVGDEDEGQLCDAR
+825 
-840 LRRSQAK
+840 RSHNK
-847 RDARR
+847 KDARR
-852 SPRSGVASAH
+852 SPRAASTLSTTA
-862 PSNTKTLPVRATRA
+862 SNTKTLPVRSTRA
-876 RTLPALYTHSDDDLS
+876 RTLTGSYNQSDEEDIS

-898 ASLDGNESSREP
+898 ASLDGNESSGEA
-910 WDVEERS
+910 WDVDE
-917 NESVQ
+917 
-922 AISAP
+922 
-927 PPFDLPPLTP
+927 
-937 LSHLLTSITTPT
+937 
-949 SIRSEEE
+949 
-956 GTGTSE
+956 
-962 IGGQTRQLTSA
+962 
-973 ESGNHPDIIAT
+973 
-984 DHNTTTNSQHMD
+984 
-996 TDAIATSTQIPSAP
+996 
-1010 VGSKDTNVSTTEV
+1010 
-1023 KSSEANPSSRMA
+1023 KSCNPSSAASSTPPSSLPGDLSNASFTPSSVSETKMGNFTSHPIQFDQPSAEDNTCYSNASPNLQSR
-1035 GVDTQGSIE
+1035 IE
-1044 ATEET
+1044 PMRNVRNVCS
-1049 NSSSSGTRVSQTVDG
+1049 NSTIQQVAQTVNESSTVKG
-1064 SHTGAH
+1064 SATQTVPFTT
-1070 SNSASS
+1070 SIKASTSGNPRDLIKSQVPGQLS
-1076 SISQSSSTL
+1076 SQKNGSLQQDKTTSQSPVVTSTVTQQVSTNPQVSL
-1085 SPASCA
+1085 VSA
-1091 PTLDSNTQSTTT
+1091 TQS
-1103 TESELYIPR
+1103 ESETKYFIPR
-1112 LIDGPIKDGS
+1112 LIDGPVKDGS
-1122 KVQPK
+1122 KVRPK
-1127 VWKPKDVAQFLKT
+1127 LWTPQDVAEFLKT

-1145 YCDNFV
+1145 YCDNFIS
-1151 AQNIDG
+1151 QNIHG
-1157 GRLLR
+1157 SKLLT
-1162 LTQKEVMGLT
+1162 LSQNEVMGLT

-1192 VSPAQARYQATLMK
+1192 VNPAQARYQATLMK

>member
-1 MASQDDLGM
+1 MMASQDDNNFSADLGM

-25 AEVMLNTGTTAPL
+25 AEVMLNTGTAAPL

-50 VSYAEPPATHHTML
+50 VSFSEPAPTQHTQML
-64 YDPTTGDYITQ
+64 YDPNTGDYITQ

-81 SYDGYDDDSSGSQVM
+81 SYDGYDEDSSGSHVM
-96 QQQQQP
+96 QQQGTPPITEP
-102 GTTPTDGTVQHHPH
+102 GMVGQA
-116 HHHQP
+116 
-121 DESPPPLPKSKK
+121 DESPPPIPKSKK

-153 TDLNAIPIMREGMA
+153 TDLSAIPIMREGMA

-179 AFYGKERKFCSLS
+179 AFYGKERKFCSLA

-200 PHHHGEVHGETE
+200 SIHMLENHAAEKEPVEDPEKKSIPVQ
-212 EETGNSLMPGHKI
+212 KVI
-225 VGQPAALVSK
+225 GQPASVPCG
-235 ESCSPSKPSQ
+235 ESPPSPTAATPSKPSQ
-245 VVTPT
+245 VVQPQ
-250 PALAPTPVQ
+250 PSLMPSEPLV
-259 DPVPTPAATTVQD
+259 
-272 PTSTPVTSPTFL
+272 SPTYL
-284 PPPESSVDLDGSFS
+284 PPPESTIDLDGTFS
-298 WATTYLDDAAFNAV
+298 WSVSYLDDSNFKAV
-312 PVTCFK
+312 PVSCFR

-335 EVGCGVE
+335 EVACGEEGVT
-342 AVAKDAFWVATV
+342 KDAFWVATV
-354 IAISG
+354 VAISG

-376 FWVDLCSEE
+376 IWVDLCSEE

-412 KEFLMKRLTGARTLP
+412 KEFLMRRLTGARTLP
-427 TNFVSRVVESQK
+427 TNFMSRVVESQK

-486 WCHEDAPIIHS
+486 WCHEDAPIIHP

-518 IRGIYDPTDA
+518 ISGTYDPNDA
-528 PPELFTLPPSPAYL
+528 PPELFAITPIPVYF
-542 RNPKMPFTE
+542 RNSKLTFRE

-566 CVATVMKVLKNNY
+566 CVATVMKVLHNNY

-603 PCIFPAGFCEMHNI
+603 PCVFPAGYCEMNNI
-617 TLTPPRGFEGQFS
+617 ILTPPRGYEGQFS
-630 WFSYLKKTQAT
+630 WFTYLKKTQAT

-726 SQVFTPLQKRKVK
+726 SQAPKRKVK
-739 GRAKHRKAGLR
+739 GGAKFGKAGRR
-750 GRSMGSRK
+750 GRPLGSK
-758 LGKMASGMSSSA
+758 KMVKVSGNLACNPASTTA
-770 QISAQYPAQAPS
+770 
-782 PVPGSQVAP
+782 GSQ
-791 GKKPRG
+791 KRRG
-797 RPPKDKS
+797 RPPKDKAQTVGTGFVES
-804 QPFTEFMDTFQAHQ
+804 PLMQIKSSE
-818 KTNEGHT
+818 NEISDLLPAPEVEHSSSASK
-825 QGVGDEDEGQLCDAR
+825 C
-840 LRRSQAK
+840 RRSSGRK
-847 RDARR
+847 DARR
-852 SPRSGVASAH
+852 SPRGTSTT
-862 PSNTKTLPVRATRA
+862 PNNTKTLPVRATRA
-876 RTLPALYTHSDDDLS
+876 RTLPTSYNQSDEEDAS

-910 WDVEERS
+910 WEMDERQCDPS
-917 NESVQ
+917 S
-922 AISAP
+922 SK
-927 PPFDLPPLTP
+927 T
-937 LSHLLTSITTPT
+937 TSQSPVVSSTVTTP
-949 SIRSEEE
+949 
-956 GTGTSE
+956 
-962 IGGQTRQLTSA
+962 A
-973 ESGNHPDIIAT
+973 
-984 DHNTTTNSQHMD
+984 
-996 TDAIATSTQIPSAP
+996 
-1010 VGSKDTNVSTTEV
+1010 
-1023 KSSEANPSSRMA
+1023 
-1035 GVDTQGSIE
+1035 
-1044 ATEET
+1044 
-1049 NSSSSGTRVSQTVDG
+1049 NSSPQV
-1064 SHTGAH
+1064 
-1070 SNSASS
+1070 
-1076 SISQSSSTL
+1076 
-1085 SPASCA
+1085 
-1091 PTLDSNTQSTTT
+1091 
-1103 TESELYIPR
+1103 SELSSMAQSESQNVYIPR
-1112 LIDGPIKDGS
+1112 LIDGPVKDGS
-1122 KVQPK
+1122 KV
-1127 VWKPKDVAQFLKT
+1127 KPKLWTPHDVAQFLKT

-1151 AQNIDG
+1151 LQNIHG
-1157 GRLLR
+1157 SKLLT
-1162 LTQKEVMGLT
+1162 LSQNEVMGLT

-1192 VSPAQARYQATLMK
+1192 VNPAQARYQATLMK